1 MPFLARHRQI
11 ETENDWQTSD
21 FAVSVGFSLSPAL
34 ASTTFRKIES
44 FRKPES
50 RKQLLMRI
58 LGGKKE
64 KEAKKEEH
72 TEEEANS
79 PPELQSGQSD
89 PLLPENQDGEG
100 SGFELTPGLGDK
112 EEQENQESIRSEL
125 AVPFQNDIKSSGL
138 DLKESNVGKRG
149 DPSNVDEEESPIIEP
164 SFVSTVGSTSSVAV
178 SLSPLELEVGNG
190 FGFTSQLFVNFPD
203 ASKAERRRTPVGD
216 PHRDFSKD
224 GDTV

>member
-1 MPFLARHRQI
+1 
-11 ETENDWQTSD
+11 
-21 FAVSVGFSLSPAL
+21 
-34 ASTTFRKIES
+34 
-44 FRKPES
+44 
-50 RKQLLMRI
+50 MRI

-89 PLLPENQDGEG
+89 PLLPENLDGEG
-100 SGFELTPGLGDK
+100 SGFELTPGLEDK

-149 DPSNVDEEESPIIEP
+149 DVDEEESPIIEP
-164 SFVSTVGSTSSVAV
+164 SFVSTAGSTSSVAV
-178 SLSPLELEVGNG
+178 SLSPLELEVGRG
-190 FGFTSQLFVNFPD
+190 FFSTSQLFVNFPD
-203 ASKAERRRTPVGD
+203 ASKAERRRTSVS
-216 PHRDFSKD
+216 HSH
-224 GDTV
+224 